1 MIPTVVR
8 DVALLV
14 ARICV
19 GVVFFAHGWQKLVTN
34 GVDGTAAFFEKAGVP
49 LPTLSAWAATLIE
62 LVGGGAL
69 ILGLAMP
76 VAGLLLVADM
86 LGAYLFVHA
95 GNGLFLDQGGAEFVM
110 TLGAASLLLAVFG
123 SGRFGLDHLLMSR
136 THGRHEHQREHAV
149 T

>member
-1 MIPTVVR
+1 MIATMAR

-19 GVVFFAHGWQKLVTN
+19 GAVFAAHGWQKLVTN
-34 GVDGTAAFFEKAGVP
+34 GIDGTAAFFDQAGVP
-49 LPTLSAWAATLIE
+49 LPTVSAWAAALIE
-62 LVGGGAL
+62 LVAGGAL

-76 VAGLLLVADM
+76 VAGLLLVFDM

-123 SGRFGLDHLLMSR
+123 SGRFGIDHLLASR
-136 THGRHEHQREHAV
+136 AHGRHGHHREHAM